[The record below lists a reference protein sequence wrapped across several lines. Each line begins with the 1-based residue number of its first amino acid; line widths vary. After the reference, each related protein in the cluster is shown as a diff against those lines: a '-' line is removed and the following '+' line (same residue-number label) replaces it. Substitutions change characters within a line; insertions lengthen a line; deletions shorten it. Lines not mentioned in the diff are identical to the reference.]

1 MCKTLRLGAM
11 LDNNASID
19 SQLEQ
24 FLYQHDV
31 KRQNCSLNNAVVM
44 PGII

>member
-11 LDNNASID
+11 LDTNASID
-19 SQLEQ
+19 SQLEES
-24 FLYQHDV
+24 LYQHNV